1 LAIASTID
9 ILLPARLIIRAADD
23 LHRLVDI
30 ADRALAQ
37 LETLEERTDRMV
49 SLGERIEGQAVQ
61 LIDLGT
67 TVSGQA
73 TQIIDIGG
81 RVSGQADQLNDLG
94 TRMETLGREVLDQ
107 GVLIEQRAVQ
117 VANRAGELVEALP
130 TIEQAVTMVSPLEGA
145 VERFGRAV
153 DRLPGGRPRLGG
165 RGGAEDEARH
175 EETQG

>member
-1 LAIASTID
+1 
-9 ILLPARLIIRAADD
+9 
-23 LHRLVDI
+23 
-30 ADRALAQ
+30 
-37 LETLEERTDRMV
+37 MV

-107 GVLIEQRAVQ
+107 GALIEQRAVQ

-165 RGGAEDEARH
+165 RAAAEDEARH
-175 EETQG
+175 EETPG